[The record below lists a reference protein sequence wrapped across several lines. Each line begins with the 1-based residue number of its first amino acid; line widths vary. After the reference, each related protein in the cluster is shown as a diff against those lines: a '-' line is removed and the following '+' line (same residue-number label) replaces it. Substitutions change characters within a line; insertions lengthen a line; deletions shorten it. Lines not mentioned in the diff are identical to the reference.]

1 MKITGQHLGPVG
13 EHLPFLRTAFFLP
26 DLSYDIGLKVYG
38 STQHL
43 LSLDLFDQFR
53 Q

>member
-1 MKITGQHLGPVG
+1 MKIMGQHLGPVG
-13 EHLPFLRTAFFLP
+13 EHLPFLRAALFLS
-26 DLSYDIGLKVYG
+26 DLPYDIGLKMYG